1 MERKPRK
8 LVKLVKAKKRMRRGV
23 IRFFFSH
30 LYYTDSYSRMKVGE
44 ANVSKQIKRN
54 MDVEWSY
61 EGQTGPEHWHE
72 LCDWFAK
79 GAQYPYQSPISLS
92 HGNHVIKNSEQAQLF
107 FHYQTERFTEKEFK
121 NTIHFVPYSHESYVV
136 FQNVRY
142 FLTDIHFHRPSE
154 HIIDGQVHEIEFH
167 LVHTS
172 EQQKNL
178 VVGVI
183 CTFDTEAVELDK
195 VDIQSKWDFPNHL
208 QTFSPAI
215 FLPQNQSYF
224 HYTGSLT
231 TPPTAG
237 PVQWFVFETIQHF
250 NPEFLKEFSDELLE
264 KNNRPIQETKGRSIY
279 YVEKN

>member
-1 MERKPRK
+1 M
-8 LVKLVKAKKRMRRGV
+8 
-23 IRFFFSH
+23 
-30 LYYTDSYSRMKVGE
+30 
-44 ANVSKQIKRN
+44 
-54 MDVEWSY
+54 
-61 EGQTGPEHWHE
+61 
-72 LCDWFAK
+72 
-79 GAQYPYQSPISLS
+79 
-92 HGNHVIKNSEQAQLF
+92 
-107 FHYQTERFTEKEFK
+107 
-121 NTIHFVPYSHESYVV
+121 

-224 HYTGSLT
+224 HYTGSLNPGLAPLGFRICLT
-231 TPPTAG
+231 CTQSTGTCAD
-237 PVQWFVFETIQHF
+237 WRNFE
-250 NPEFLKEFSDELLE
+250 
-264 KNNRPIQETKGRSIY
+264 
-279 YVEKN
+279 